1 MPFCFLID
9 QSLAQL
15 SSEKLPPTSNWNKYR
30 DPLTDIM
37 QRINVLGTLSHKR
50 DVSVKSLP
58 LGLGL
63 NTVEEEAEN
72 SV

>member
-9 QSLAQL
+9 QSLTQL

-30 DPLTDIM
+30 DPLTDII

-50 DVSVKSLP
+50 DVSVKFLP
-58 LGLGL
+58 LGLRL
-63 NTVEEEAEN
+63 NTVQEEAEN